1 MAAPRVSLG
10 ALKEPLGLSR
20 GLQWFFSIFA
30 FATCGGFE
38 GSVTVSVTCA
48 GGDNGTEARAT
59 NVTATY
65 GYPFRL
71 NQAVFQPSLTHLC
84 NHTWPQDV
92 HLVGDF
98 SSAARFFV
106 GVAVGAFLYSLGAL
120 GLYLG
125 YLHLYRCAG
134 SRLPLLVSD
143 IHLLGALGLYLGY
156 LHLYRCAG
164 SRLPLLVSDIHLHR
178 CALGCYL
185 YSLGALGLYLGY
197 LHLYRCA
204 GSRLPLLDLLFSCLG
219 AALWLGASSAWAQGL
234 RHVRA
239 AVTAPLP
246 HCPSPTASCAPP
258 AATPMGG
265 LGASVAF
272 GFLNLLLWAGGS
284 WFVYKET
291 PLHRPAP
298 PPDPA
303 PM

>member
-59 NVTATY
+59 NVTALY

-134 SRLPLLVSD
+134 SRLPLL
-143 IHLLGALGLYLGY
+143 
-156 LHLYRCAG
+156 
-164 SRLPLLVSDIHLHR
+164 
-178 CALGCYL
+178 
-185 YSLGALGLYLGY
+185 
-197 LHLYRCA
+197 
-204 GSRLPLLDLLFSCLG
+204 DLLFSCLG

-239 AVTAPLP
+239 GRDRAPPPLPLP
-246 HCPSPTASCAPP
+246 HRQLRPP

-265 LGASVAF
+265 AGGVCDRVGGGAWMETAGGGGGVYGDGGGACKPGPAPTPRLFQAF

>member
-1 MAAPRVSLG
+1 
-10 ALKEPLGLSR
+10 
-20 GLQWFFSIFA
+20 FFSIFA

-38 GSVTVSVTCA
+38 GSVTFSVTCA
-48 GGDNGTEARAT
+48 GGDNATRVT
-59 NVTATY
+59 NVTAAY

-84 NHTWPQDV
+84 NHTWPRDV

-98 SSAARFFV
+98 SSASRFFV

-134 SRLPLLVSD
+134 S
-143 IHLLGALGLYLGY
+143 H
-156 LHLYRCAG
+156 
-164 SRLPLLVSDIHLHR
+164 
-178 CALGCYL
+178 
-185 YSLGALGLYLGY
+185 
-197 LHLYRCA
+197 
-204 GSRLPLLDLLFSCLG
+204 LPLLDPRTCCSPVSVPLSG
-219 AALWLGASSAWAQGL
+219 SAPPVPGP
-234 RHVRA
+234 RRGHVRRA
-239 AVTAPLP
+239 AAAPLP
-246 HCPSPTASCAPP
+246 HCPAPGVTCAR

-298 PPDPA
+298 PPEPSPA

>member
-38 GSVTVSVTCA
+38 GSVSFSLTCA
-48 GGDNGTEARAT
+48 GLENET
-59 NVTATY
+59 VTAKF

-71 NQAVFQPSLTHLC
+71 NQATFQPSLTHLC
-84 NHTWPQDV
+84 NHTWPRDV

-98 SSAARFFV
+98 SGAARCFV
-106 GVAVGAFLYSLGAL
+106 GVAVAAFLYSLGAL
-120 GLYLG
+120 GGYLC

-134 SRLPLLVSD
+134 SRLPLM
-143 IHLLGALGLYLGY
+143 
-156 LHLYRCAG
+156 
-164 SRLPLLVSDIHLHR
+164 
-178 CALGCYL
+178 
-185 YSLGALGLYLGY
+185 
-197 LHLYRCA
+197 
-204 GSRLPLLDLLFSCLG
+204 DLLASGLV
-219 AALWLGASSAWAQGL
+219 AALWLVASSAWAQGL
-234 RHVRA
+234 GHVRA
-239 AVTAPLP
+239 AAAAPLP
-246 HCPSPTASCAPP
+246 HCPSPTVRCHP
-258 AATPMGG
+258 AGVTPMGS

-272 GFLNLLLWAGGS
+272 GFLNLLLWAGGC

-298 PPDPA
+298 PPAPGPA

>member
-1 MAAPRVSLG
+1 C
-10 ALKEPLGLSR
+10 GLS
-20 GLQWFFSIFA
+20 
-30 FATCGGFE
+30 
-38 GSVTVSVTCA
+38 V
-48 GGDNGTEARAT
+48 
-59 NVTATY
+59 
-65 GYPFRL
+65 
-71 NQAVFQPSLTHLC
+71 
-84 NHTWPQDV
+84 
-92 HLVGDF
+92 
-98 SSAARFFV
+98 
-106 GVAVGAFLYSLGAL
+106 L

-134 SRLPLLVSD
+134 SRLPLMVWV
-143 IHLLGALGLYLGY
+143 ICAGLYLGY

-164 SRLPLLVSDIHLHR
+164 SRLPLMVWVICTGVRGHGYRSWCGLSV
-178 CALGCYL
+178 
-185 YSLGALGLYLGY
+185 LGLYLGYLHLYRCGLSVLGY

-204 GSRLPLLDLLFSCLG
+204 GSRLPLMDLLLSGLLSV
-219 AALWLGASSAWAQGL
+219 LWLCSSCAWAQGL
-234 RHVRA
+234 GHVRQ

-246 HCPSPTASCAPP
+246 HCPAPSGDVTCERA

-298 PPDPA
+298 PPDPSPA

>member
-1 MAAPRVSLG
+1 MMAAPRVSLG

-38 GSVTVSVTCA
+38 GSVTFTVTCA
-48 GGDNGTEARAT
+48 GGDNGTQVT

-84 NHTWPQDV
+84 NHTWPRDV

-120 GLYLG
+120 GVYLG

-134 SRLPLLVSD
+134 SRLPLMVSVNY
-143 IHLLGALGLYLGY
+143 LYRTPGPAAVGAALGALAL
-156 LHLYRCAG
+156 
-164 SRLPLLVSDIHLHR
+164 RLL
-178 CALGCYL
+178 
-185 YSLGALGLYLGY
+185 
-197 LHLYRCA
+197 
-204 GSRLPLLDLLFSCLG
+204 CL
-219 AALWLGASSAWAQGL
+219 AQGL
-234 RHVRA
+234 GHVRGA
-239 AVTAPLP
+239 ATAPLP
-246 HCPSPTASCAPP
+246 HCPAPGGDVTCART

-265 LGASVAF
+265 WGVR
-272 GFLNLLLWAGGS
+272 GEKQWGN
-284 WFVYKET
+284 
-291 PLHRPAP
+291 
-298 PPDPA
+298 
-303 PM
+303 

>member
-1 MAAPRVSLG
+1 MMAAPRVSLR

-38 GSVTVSVTCA
+38 GSVTFSVTCA
-48 GGDNGTEARAT
+48 GGDNASQVT
-59 NVTATY
+59 NVTAAY

-84 NHTWPQDV
+84 NHTWPRDV

-134 SRLPLLVSD
+134 SRLPLM
-143 IHLLGALGLYLGY
+143 
-156 LHLYRCAG
+156 
-164 SRLPLLVSDIHLHR
+164 
-178 CALGCYL
+178 
-185 YSLGALGLYLGY
+185 
-197 LHLYRCA
+197 
-204 GSRLPLLDLLFSCLG
+204 DLLLSALL
-219 AALWLGASSAWAQGL
+219 AALWLCASCAWAQGL
-234 RHVRA
+234 AHVRRA
-239 AVTAPLP
+239 AAAPLP
-246 HCPSPTASCAPP
+246 HCPAHSGDVTCARA

-298 PPDPA
+298 PPEPSPA